1 VQEFWS
7 LKASEPK
14 ATFTFWEGIEM
25 SSEPIER
32 RVSYLGDRL
41 KGSRCLICG
50 KEYFE
55 LRNYCGECGRKS
67 IGKMVVTD
75 LFYEKGKLEVCT
87 FINKPT
93 NKFTKLGNYVYGV
106 ISFHEGKIRVP
117 GRLTDHLTK
126 CDEEI
131 DFSALEGRDVVPRFR
146 RRYSVGKRE
155 VIPTIS
161 LAFTFA
167 DEYYP
172 HQPYRTARPKKEY
185 DSPGIVGYGVYISRF
200 RIREGKIERSVP
212 FIDEDSISAA
222 IEAGKLA
229 LIHSGIDSS
238 LVGKI
243 YVGSESNPYAVKPI
257 ASKVA
262 QVLKLGEEDGD
273 VQGVDA
279 VDTEFACKAATSMF
293 KDAVSLVN
301 YPKANIKYG
310 MVIGTDNSQAAPR
323 DCPGGEL
330 DFFVGYGAAAFVFG
344 KNDVIAEIEGWYSCT
359 SDTPDFW
366 RRDGESHPMHGG
378 RFTGDPAYFKHVRK
392 SAQNL
397 MARLNL
403 QIGDIDYFVAHQPNV
418 QFPIKIAREL
428 GFKEEQYLPS
438 LQVAKFGNTYS
449 GASPVGL
456 AAVLDIAKPNDR
468 ILVASYGSG
477 AGSDAYS
484 LITTSQVLDKRQN
497 QKLTVKYQA
506 ESPFLH
512 YVDYTTYRRLKLGM

>member
-1 VQEFWS
+1 V
-7 LKASEPK
+7 
-14 ATFTFWEGIEM
+14 

-41 KGSRCLICG
+41 RGRRCLICG

-55 LRNYCGECGRKS
+55 VKDYCGVCGRKS
-67 IGKMVVTD
+67 FGKMVDID
-75 LFYEKGKLEVCT
+75 LFHEKGRLEVCT
-87 FINKPT
+87 LVNEPT
-93 NKFTKLGNYVYGV
+93 NKFTKLGSYIYGI
-106 ISFHEGKIRVP
+106 ISFHDGKIRVP
-117 GRLTDHLTK
+117 GRLTDRTMK
-126 CDEEI
+126 QGEEI
-131 DFSALEGRDVVPRFR
+131 DFSTLEGREVVPRFR
-146 RRYSVGKRE
+146 RRYSVDKSD

-172 HQPYRTARPKKEY
+172 YQEYVIAKPSKEY
-185 DSPGIVGYGVYISRF
+185 ESPGIVGYGAYTSRF
-200 RIREGKIERSVP
+200 RIKEGNIERSVP
-212 FIDEDSISAA
+212 FTDEDSVTAA
-222 IEAGKLA
+222 VEAGKTA

-257 ASKVA
+257 ASKAA
-262 QVLKLGEEDGD
+262 QVLKLGEEFEDM
-273 VQGVDA
+273 QGVDA

-293 KDAVSLVN
+293 KDAASLVS
-301 YPKANIKYG
+301 YPKSNIQYA

-330 DFFVGYGAAAFVFG
+330 DLFVGFGACAYIFG
-344 KNDVIAEIEGWYSCT
+344 KHDVIAEVEGWYSCT

-366 RRDGESHPMHGG
+366 RRDGEPYPMHGG

-392 SAQNL
+392 AARKL
-397 MARLNL
+397 MERLNL
-403 QIGDIDYFVAHQPNV
+403 QTKDISYFVAHQPNV
-418 QFPIKIAREL
+418 QFPVRIAKEL
-428 GFKEEQYLPS
+428 GFKEEQYVPS

-449 GASPVGL
+449 GSSPVGL
-456 AAVLDIAKPNDR
+456 AAVLDLAKPEER
-468 ILVASYGSG
+468 ILIVSYGSG

-484 LITTSQVLDKRQN
+484 LITTNQILDKRRH

-506 ESPFLH
+506 ENPFLE